1 VVFPIFKV
9 VAELTRFAVVAA
21 LPRLIDKAFV
31 LNTDAV
37 PVDVVTIEGDAPLM
51 FNSVAVPRVTVGALR
66 FRVVPACRVDVP
78 ADAEPSVMVV
88 AAPPIFKVVAPVLKS
103 VTVPDAVVRVGPVP
117 KVIVGDAAPKV
128 IAVALGNV
136 TVAFLMLPVPVVAP
150 RLRVVAA

>member
-1 VVFPIFKV
+1 VLVPIFIV
-9 VAELTRFAVVAA
+9 FVPVADAAILTVPDVTLPNMLIVAVVK
-21 LPRLIDKAFV
+21 PV
-31 LNTDAV
+31 LNKANV
-37 PVDVVTIEGDAPLM
+37 PVVTLVAIVGLFIVSVPEDV
-51 FNSVAVPRVTVGALR
+51 
-66 FRVVPACRVDVP
+66 
-78 ADAEPSVMVV
+78 EPSVMVV
-88 AAPPIFKVVAPVLKS
+88 AAPPIFRIVAPVLKS

>member
-1 VVFPIFKV
+1 
-9 VAELTRFAVVAA
+9 
-21 LPRLIDKAFV
+21 
-31 LNTDAV
+31 
-37 PVDVVTIEGDAPLM
+37 
-51 FNSVAVPRVTVGALR
+51 
-66 FRVVPACRVDVP
+66 
-78 ADAEPSVMVV
+78 MVR
-88 AAPPIFKVVAPVLKS
+88 VVAPVLKS